1 MKQKTPPATPPL
13 FLGIEAGA
21 TKCVAILA
29 NATDHCLQRIEGSD
43 PANLRLLSDARLREL
58 LENIAARVPHPA
70 ALGIGMAGALNET
83 DRDRIRAAAASV
95 WPHTP
100 CWAGHDL
107 ETALAAAA
115 GDPAASPG
123 SARVIVISGTGAS
136 CCGQRANGT
145 EVLTGGWGHLLGD
158 RGSGFDIALRA
169 MQAVFRAF
177 DLTGKWPPLGRRL
190 LRTLQLDSPAELIAW
205 VGSAGKPAIAALA
218 VELFAAAAARDPI
231 AREILTEAAAHIAD
245 NAIACARRL
254 VRKGRGVEF
263 VLSGSVLQKQPG
275 FARQVGC
282 QLKAQWPGARVQL
295 LAREGAW
302 GAVAL
307 ARHQHSLPL
316 KRLPQAAAVL
326 DGETAAAPVAAAADW
341 IPRSK
346 GLSPTEQRNPLSQ
359 KLDRMS
365 VAAAIRLMLGEDAT
379 LPAALLREQRKIA
392 RAVQLITHA
401 LRGGGR
407 LIYVGAGTS
416 GRLAALDAY
425 ECPPTFS
432 VAPDLVQAIVAG
444 GEQAMHGAREDAEDD
459 FDGGAAALQQRGVSS
474 KDIVVGIAA
483 SGRTPFVWG
492 ALHAARDIGAPT
504 ILLCFNPNLVFERGR
519 QPTLVI
525 APAIGPEVLTGSTR
539 LKAGTATKLL
549 LNIFT
554 TLAMV
559 QLGKVVEN
567 LMIDVFPSNA
577 KLRERAI
584 RIVQDLTGAERATA
598 AHALG
603 QAAWSIPQAL
613 PLAGGGAVAPAI
625 DSPY

>member
-1 MKQKTPPATPPL
+1 MKPQTPPAAPPL
-13 FLGIEAGA
+13 YLGIEAGA

-29 NATDHCLQRIEGSD
+29 DAADQCMQRIEGSD
-43 PANLRLLSDARLREL
+43 PANLRLLSDAQLHRL
-58 LENIAARVPHPA
+58 LENIATQVPRPA
-70 ALGIGMAGALNET
+70 GLGIGMAGALNEA
-83 DRDRIRAAAASV
+83 DRERIRSAAGRV
-95 WPHTP
+95 WPEAT
-100 CWAGHDL
+100 CWAGNDL
-107 ETALAAAA
+107 ETALAAA
-115 GDPAASPG
+115 GDPAATSG
-123 SARVIVISGTGAS
+123 RVRVVVISGTGAS
-136 CCGQRANGT
+136 CCGQRADGT
-145 EVLTGGWGHLLGD
+145 TVHTGGWGHLLGD
-158 RGSGFDIALRA
+158 RGSGYDIAMRA
-169 MQAVFRAF
+169 MQAVFRAS
-177 DLTGKWPPLGRRL
+177 DLTGEWPPLGARL
-190 LRTLQLDSPAELIAW
+190 LRTLELEAPAELVAW
-205 VGSAGKPAIAALA
+205 VGSASKPAIAALT
-218 VELFAAAAARDPI
+218 VELFAAAAARDAI
-231 AREILTEAAAHIAD
+231 ARAVLTEAAAHIAD

-254 VRKGRGVEF
+254 VRKGRDVEF

-275 FARQVGC
+275 FARRVGR

-295 LAREGAW
+295 LDREGAW

-307 ARHQHSLPL
+307 ARHEHARPP
-316 KRLPQAAAVL
+316 RLVPQAAVVSDREA
-326 DGETAAAPVAAAADW
+326 AAAPGVAASEW
-341 IPRSK
+341 IPRSN
-346 GLSPTEQRNPLSQ
+346 GLSPTEQRNPLSR

-379 LPAALLREQRKIA
+379 LPAALLHEQRKIA
-392 RAVQLITHA
+392 RAVQLIVSA

-432 VAPDLVQAIVAG
+432 VAPEMVQAIVAG
-444 GEQAMHGAREDAEDD
+444 GDQAMHGAREDAEDD
-459 FDGGAAALQQRGVSS
+459 FAGGGAALRERGVSN

-492 ALHAARDIGAPT
+492 ALHAARDLGAPT
-504 ILLCFNPNLVFERGR
+504 ILVCFNPRLVFERGR

-567 LMIDVFPSNA
+567 LMVDVFPSNA

-584 RIVQDLTGAERATA
+584 RIVQDLTGAERAA
-598 AHALG
+598 AAQALE
-603 QAAWSIPQAL
+603 QAAWAIPQAL
-613 PLAGGGAVAPAI
+613 PLAAGTTLP
-625 DSPY
+625 DPS